1 MLAVAAAILY
11 LADIHHWTGF
21 GKYVSL
27 TKSGRLEHGVL
38 FFYERGNL

>member
-1 MLAVAAAILY
+1 MFAVAAAILY
-11 LADIHHWTGF
+11 LADAPFPGF